1 MEGRNDPPEYRVS
14 SIARQYIHASFLRR
28 NPQHAGCGHGREYAG
43 AVTISFT
50 QSDASD
56 VTSATASLRSVRPAT
71 VVFHFSALAFRAA
84 FTLLIE
90 AFSRFS
96 TLVFDDSK
104 LLSSPASTSRRS
116 SLTASLRTFRIS
128 VSTASCSNILRD

>member
-56 VTSATASLRSVRPAT
+56 VTSATASLRRVRIRSF
-71 VVFHFSALAFRAA
+71 FHFSALAFRAD
-84 FTLLIE
+84 FTLLADLVTVYYVLHTSPTMIE
-90 AFSRFS
+90 P
-96 TLVFDDSK
+96 TLFD
-104 LLSSPASTSRRS
+104 
-116 SLTASLRTFRIS
+116 IS
-128 VSTASCSNILRD
+128 AN

>member
-1 MEGRNDPPEYRVS
+1 MVMEAGFMDRELVLWVTGPMTDRHPHSATHLVRVASTSTESQPPLMEGRNDPPEYRVN

-56 VTSATASLRSVRPAT
+56 VTSASASLRRVRPAT
-71 VVFHFSALAFRAA
+71 VVVHLAR
-84 FTLLIE
+84 
-90 AFSRFS
+90 
-96 TLVFDDSK
+96 
-104 LLSSPASTSRRS
+104 
-116 SLTASLRTFRIS
+116 
-128 VSTASCSNILRD
+128 